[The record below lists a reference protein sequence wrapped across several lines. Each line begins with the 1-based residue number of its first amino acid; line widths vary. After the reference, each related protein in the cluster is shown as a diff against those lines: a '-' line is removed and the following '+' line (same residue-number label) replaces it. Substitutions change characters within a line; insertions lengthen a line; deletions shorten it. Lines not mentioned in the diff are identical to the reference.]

1 MRSMF
6 GVHNAAE
13 THLWAPRPRAP
24 LVDSFVVDGDVSFG
38 PEGEAEALGAGTRLR
53 L

>member
-1 MRSMF
+1 MPLNPSV
-6 GVHNAAE
+6 GAKA
-13 THLWAPRPRAP
+13 TCTA
-24 LVDSFVVDGDVSFG
+24 LVDSFVGDGDVSSS